1 MLDVEKFNIGHYK
14 NLYKSIKLD
23 IKFKNSLSQISS
35 NLITPPPTLDL
46 RPWLPPLIPD
56 LKPWTPKE
64 PEPQPLTCNCIWT
77 VLLFMEYN
85 AKKNCK
91 YNKPLSR
98 DFLHKNAI
106 YDKPGKKGWTNIALM
121 DSAVKYG
128 TVPEEVYPHLTN
140 LKMTPEMYKLALN
153 FKIDSYIEFDY
164 KSVNDMKIALTN
176 YGPCVM
182 EYSYDN
188 ITSTPWIPSGCI
200 GPFTDVISIV
210 GYTKDRF
217 ILRNNWGTDWGD
229 NGYCYMPFADYTKY
243 SLGAYYATF
252 INNNIEPKL
261 TKQLNNTSIILSS
274 LIGSIILL
282 YFISYIFYKKL
293 YELPLYDIIFHYGK
307 YASYLI
313 FSGLLIITTIFIYN
327 FNELNNVFIVN
338 ISVMGSL

>member
-1 MLDVEKFNIGHYK
+1 MLDIEKFNIGHYK

-128 TVPEEVYPHLTN
+128 TVPEEVYPNSAN

-153 FKIDSYIEFDY
+153 FKIDSYNELDHT
-164 KSVNDMKIALTN
+164 SVNEMKSIIIKLKVLA
-176 YGPCVM
+176 VM
-182 EYSYDN
+182 TGAVRIKSYF
-188 ITSTPWIPSGCI
+188 SPQSHLEKLLAQHGVCSESL
-200 GPFTDVISIV
+200 PF
-210 GYTKDRF
+210 G
-217 ILRNNWGTDWGD
+217 
-229 NGYCYMPFADYTKY
+229 
-243 SLGAYYATF
+243 F
-252 INNNIEPKL
+252 IN
-261 TKQLNNTSIILSS
+261 
-274 LIGSIILL
+274 
-282 YFISYIFYKKL
+282 
-293 YELPLYDIIFHYGK
+293 
-307 YASYLI
+307 
-313 FSGLLIITTIFIYN
+313 FSGKNDPSLLDLAYLDYDTF
-327 FNELNNVFIVN
+327 
-338 ISVMGSL
+338 